1 MTTKNPASRLAMA
14 NLFAQSAEQL
24 SLTATPLVAVLLLGA
39 GPGQV
44 GLLAA
49 AQTLPFLLFSI
60 PFGLLADRVSRKK
73 IMLAAEAMRVFALL
87 ALIACVAFNFV
98 SLPILAFLGLM
109 GAIGTVGFTV
119 AAPALVPTLVP
130 ADQLAKVNGQL
141 ELARSLAFA
150 AGPALAGAIVS
161 WAGATPAFTVAAIL
175 SVLALCLLWQL
186 QDTPST
192 LKKAR
197 NVKQEIIEGARFI
210 KGHVYLLPILK
221 CSIAWNIAWFVL
233 QAAYYPYAISQL
245 GLTPKAVG
253 LTLAAYGVGM
263 VTGALFAAK
272 IVRRLPFGTALL
284 LGPAFSVLAS
294 GIILLTLVVPSGYMA
309 GLGFFCFGF
318 GPIIWTIA
326 STTLRQTVTPAA
338 MLGRVGSLFLTVNA
352 GIRPVGALLGG
363 LIGAYAGEPACLFVS
378 FAAFLVQAWVIF
390 ASPVRD
396 LKTLPAAPAIVQ

>member
-1 MTTKNPASRLAMA
+1 MTIKTSASRLALA

-24 SLTATPLVAVLLLGA
+24 SQAAIPLAAVLLLGA

-73 IMLAAEAMRVFALL
+73 IMLAAEAIRVIALL
-87 ALIACVAFNFV
+87 ALIACVALDYV
-98 SLPILAFLGLM
+98 SLPIFAFLGLM

-119 AAPALVPTLVP
+119 VAPALVPSLVP

-175 SVLALCLLWQL
+175 SALALCLLWRL
-186 QDTPST
+186 QDTPIAT
-192 LKKAR
+192 KPARDIKK
-197 NVKQEIIEGARFI
+197 EIIEGARFI
-210 KGHVYLLPILK
+210 KGHIYLLPILK
-221 CSIAWNIAWFVL
+221 CSIAWNIAWFIL
-233 QAAYYPYAISQL
+233 QAAYVPYAIGQL

-263 VTGALFAAK
+263 VVGALLAAH
-272 IVRRLPFGTALL
+272 IVKRLPFGTALL
-284 LGPAFSVLAS
+284 LGPGFSVLAS
-294 GIILLTLVVPSGYMA
+294 GIILLTLLMPSVYMA

-326 STTLRQTVTPAA
+326 STTLRQTVTPAP

-352 GIRPVGALLGG
+352 GIRPLGALIGG
-363 LIGAYAGEPACLFVS
+363 LIGAYAGEAACLAVS
-378 FAAFLVQAWVIF
+378 FAAFMVQAGVIF

-396 LKTLPAAPAIVQ
+396 LKTLPAAPSIAQ